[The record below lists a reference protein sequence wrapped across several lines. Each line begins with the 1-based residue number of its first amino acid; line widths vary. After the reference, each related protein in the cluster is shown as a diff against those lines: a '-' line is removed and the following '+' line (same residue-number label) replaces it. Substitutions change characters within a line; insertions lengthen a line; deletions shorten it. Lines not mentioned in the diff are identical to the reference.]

1 MKNDLKLLKSKK
13 GTGNSETS
21 KELPP
26 CKLYAIC
33 LNKPLID
40 LWAMADLYTDDYYDT
55 TVRYRAS
62 VYTKSKSSLK
72 SDDCIPVLLSPDDE
86 MMLYN
91 EGLAEYY

>member
-13 GTGNSETS
+13 VAAKNEPS
-21 KELPP
+21 KELLP

-33 LNKPLID
+33 LNRPLID
-40 LWAMADLYTDDYYDT
+40 LWAMTDRYTDDYYET

-62 VYTKSKSSLK
+62 IYSKSKSTLK
-72 SDDCIPVLLSPDDE
+72 SDDRIPVMLSPDDE

>member
-1 MKNDLKLLKSKK
+1 MKKDLKLLKSKQAIC
-13 GTGNSETS
+13 TNEPS
-21 KELPP
+21 KKTPP
-26 CKLYAIC
+26 SKLYAIC
-33 LNKPLID
+33 LNRPLID
-40 LWAMADLYTDDYYDT
+40 LWAMTDRYTNDYYDT

-72 SDDCIPVLLSPDDE
+72 SDECISVILSPDDE